1 MFGLHPF
8 LDVATGS
15 IRRGFL
21 VGLNL
26 GLSIQVVAEML
37 QQGDLFLQFS
47 LRRET
52 AEFVRRED
60 ICFVALLLLDVFEVL
75 AVFVHYDLCGVV
87 EVDAC

>member
-26 GLSIQVVAEML
+26 GLSIQVVAEVL
-37 QQGDLFLQFS
+37 QQGDFLLQFS

-52 AEFVRRED
+52 AKFVRRED
-60 ICFVALLLLDVFEVL
+60 VCLVALLLLDILEIL
-75 AVFVHYDLCGVV
+75 AVFVHYDLGGVV
-87 EVDAC
+87 EVNTC